1 MLHIRLCQTLERRE
15 NNENK
20 IEAFELASVLTH
32 MLSPICH
39 LESIVA
45 TSLV

>member
-1 MLHIRLCQTLERRE
+1 MLNIKLCQTLKRRE

-20 IEAFELASVLTH
+20 IKALELAFFLTH
-32 MLSPICH
+32 MLSPVCH
-39 LESIVA
+39 LEPRVA